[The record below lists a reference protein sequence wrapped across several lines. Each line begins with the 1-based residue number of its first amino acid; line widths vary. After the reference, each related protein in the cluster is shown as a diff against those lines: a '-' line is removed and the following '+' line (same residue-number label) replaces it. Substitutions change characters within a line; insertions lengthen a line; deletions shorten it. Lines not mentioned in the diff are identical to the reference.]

1 MNTLRNSLI
10 RLAQQKPELREHLV
24 PLLRSAAIKTWD
36 SGFTDTPVAGDRRY
50 QHVPFHKLTPV
61 GQNQAR
67 GQYPHKSVGA
77 AYDFLDEHYLY
88 PVKQDGSLAS
98 ARRNL
103 AIPLAKI
110 KNRQYMEG
118 LGYTLN
124 PGWEGRVAS
133 DNRWERSIAASCM
146 PRQAGCEKL
155 PEGGMRDNC
164 EKKVEDGKGKT
175 ANNLERTSA
184 LLTTTLTK
192 RPDLDV
198 LAKMYK
204 GDLVAVTYSNRAQA
218 YKKAEELGEGW
229 DVYHWGVPFYLGREK
244 DGKGKT
250 AANTD
255 WLDDVLK
262 DLSKDYTATRSAFK
276 PVNYARVNGKPITDI
291 MIKGLKDAI
300 QEDLQEIKENGY
312 ATNGH
317 KAGRAL
323 FDKIQ
328 AWSKTL
334 KPSKTA
340 SVPDQHQLRILKDTV
355 KNPLKG
361 KFLGGPSAEE
371 AEETLR
377 KKFKYTDK
385 QIEDLKKDGK
395 GKTAST
401 RQAGYSFAEDTAWF
415 AFVGNKTPF
424 NVDVIE
430 KINYT
435 AITFRDDDGKVQED
449 LGMRVNQPISYSP
462 SLTRGL
468 EMAGAV
474 REVVFAVKYPRGA
487 LRQVQAALTTIGK
500 VLKFQVEYLPS
511 PRKAQTR
518 QKAR

>member
-1 MNTLRNSLI
+1 MSNLRAQVI
-10 RLAQQKPELREHLV
+10 KLAQQKPELRPHLQRV
-24 PLLRSAAIKTWD
+24 LASSDLTQDQKRILDRWRKTNSYAFKDYRDLPEDLINDLEDAGDGHISPREVHDYLNNYRTGRTGRTAQTWTAAIKTWD
-36 SGFTDTPVAGDRRY
+36 SGFTDTAVAGDRRY
-50 QHVPFHKLTPV
+50 QYVPFHKLTPV

-175 ANNLERTSA
+175 A
-184 LLTTTLTK
+184 
-192 RPDLDV
+192 
-198 LAKMYK
+198 
-204 GDLVAVTYSNRAQA
+204 
-218 YKKAEELGEGW
+218 
-229 DVYHWGVPFYLGREK
+229 
-244 DGKGKT
+244 
-250 AANTD
+250 ANTD

-262 DLSKDYTATRSAFK
+262 DLSKDYTSTRSAFK

-334 KPSKTA
+334 KPS
-340 SVPDQHQLRILKDTV
+340 
-355 KNPLKG
+355 
-361 KFLGGPSAEE
+361 
-371 AEETLR
+371 
-377 KKFKYTDK
+377 
-385 QIEDLKKDGK
+385 
-395 GKTAST
+395 KTAST

-487 LRQVQAALTTIGK
+487 LRQVQAALTAIGK
-500 VLKFQVEYLPS
+500 ALKFQVEYLPS